1 MKFSKMAMIGA
12 AGMMTFGGTAAQAST
27 GFNAFYAGNPCVTSM
42 QGCVLPV
49 SRPAP
54 VAAPVQTT
62 PAVVTPVAEEAG
74 FPWLLAL
81 LGAAAIAGILFFA
94 LDDDDDDP
102 DTTPVST

>member
-1 MKFSKMAMIGA
+1 MNLKKFTAVGA
-12 AGMMTFGGTAAQAST
+12 AGMMVFGGTAAQAAT
-27 GFNAFYAGNPCVTSM
+27 GFNSFYAGNPCVSSL

-54 VAAPVQTT
+54 VAVADP
-62 PAVVTPVAEEAG
+62 TPVAAPVVAEESG

-81 LGAAAIAGILFFA
+81 LGAAAIAGAIIL
-94 LDDDDDDP
+94 LSDDDDDV